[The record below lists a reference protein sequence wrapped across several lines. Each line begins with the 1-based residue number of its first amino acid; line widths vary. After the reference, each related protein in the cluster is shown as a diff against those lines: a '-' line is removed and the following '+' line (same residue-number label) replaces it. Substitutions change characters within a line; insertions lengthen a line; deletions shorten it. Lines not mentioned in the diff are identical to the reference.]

1 MIWHPTKDAVR
12 RLWSRRWVRRVSY
25 AVVAGAT
32 AFTVGPWLATR
43 PAVLRWAVGRL
54 NVVVLDETGLPLAIG
69 RVELHPLLGSF
80 VLQDIH
86 WGGDLVT
93 VERIEVQTDFW
104 SLFEPTHRIH
114 SVRVEHPHVR
124 LTEAG
129 LAALRL
135 KVHPPRKGPLPQF
148 HLGFFSVIGG
158 EILVPEPVRGIPAL
172 RYQFDVKGTG
182 LGPNRIR
189 VDLAGA
195 QLAVKGPGGWEKG
208 RLDLNGELAEPAVT
222 IREAYLRLGESQV
235 RLSGRYEVGTPLTE
249 DHVAARL
256 TGVLDLT
263 QAARWGGTPRPALA
277 GNMDLA
283 ATLEGSTRHPVW
295 TLAADGQNLR
305 PSQGTFLPGNLV
317 LKSGGGLDHARLDQ
331 LRWSSPQGN
340 LEAQGRWSRQ
350 APIQATLQG
359 SNLDLDALG
368 RALRLQE
375 FRGVRGT
382 LKADI
387 RGPKAGEPLE
397 RPDHWQASLKMGLSQ
412 HGLAAGGLE
421 AALNRGRVTL
431 DRLKLDLDAL
441 KLDGA
446 GWAIL
451 GPRGLVQLGGEG
463 HAEVGAGQ
471 VAQTLRAWKVVDLD
485 MEGSARVQAKV
496 GWSHGTGLVLDGSC
510 EVDQPRWHGAR
521 ADSLLVKTVEIRG
534 SDLWVK
540 GIDLVKGEGRG
551 GGDLWLTWARTAPG
565 QSQMDMCYTAS
576 QLPVAEGLKAA
587 DLGHLLLSGSGGG
600 WVRIQ
605 GPFNHLV
612 LNGVAQVES
621 AEAYGIKVPAAISDF
636 QMDLESRRM
645 KLSDVRIA
653 ERPDLLGQ
661 GDLPPDGVLALTGQ
675 ADMDFRSLTWWV
687 DLRGRLDSKL
697 LALPGPRIQSQVEA
711 RLLGPITS
719 PFGPVDLPEG
729 RITLNRG
736 RIFFSDRSFEGLQG
750 QASLQR
756 GRLEAYLGIEGMG
769 RHLLDLQVRQEGPDL
784 AGGLSLALSPDTANT
799 DSLAQSLTGDLL
811 EDLSLEAKAQ
821 GRWHQ
826 GNLAWS
832 GSLERLT
839 ARFNAF
845 ELHQA
850 GPSEL
855 KGNALGAMVDIALEG
870 GARQSAEQPTE
881 QAAVQAAHMR
891 FSGTVPFSASA
902 PMAIQVRGSADLAHL
917 KAIMDRVMEVDEYS
931 LLSGLRVGGTSRF
944 DILAHG
950 TYANPAMDGTLSLD
964 KGQMNLRGYQGVE
977 HLQAEVVLKDRSVS
991 IPEGKPIRG
1000 TLAHGDLEVTGA
1012 LTWKLGGLDA
1022 YALKASLANFQ
1033 LRDVPDGLDLQ
1044 GSLQASLDGGEE
1056 GGLLKGKLYADRLSY
1071 QTEVKLADLILRS
1084 ALSDSGG
1091 LTGLDLDDPLDR
1103 IRLDLDL
1110 ELRGPW
1116 SFDTN
1121 LLKLAGRTEG
1131 PFQVLGT
1138 LAHPVPKGIL
1148 IFQPGGRVTNI
1159 FPAGDMVVNRGSLT
1173 FSESHPMDPLIALE
1187 GSVSS
1192 IPGYT
1197 VNLDIRGTLSN
1208 LTIVPSSTPSLR
1220 QDEIVAILISP
1231 GNAANVGTSAAS
1243 SGTTQGAITS
1253 GLAGGVSGLVS
1264 TLAFTP
1270 LQEQLRRT
1278 LGLDRVNVAV
1288 RTVLGN
1294 TETEFTLG
1302 KSISLFGQ
1310 RSAIVGSHR
1319 KSGEV
1324 SITSGQVE
1332 WRFGNFILQLGVSS
1346 GGSTG
1351 LAPTGEIRH
1360 TWSPK

>member
-25 AVVAGAT
+25 ALVAGAT
-32 AFTVGPWLATR
+32 AFTLVPWLATR
-43 PAVLRWAVGRL
+43 PAALRWAMGRI
-54 NVVVLDETGLPLAIG
+54 NAVVMDETGLPLAIG
-69 RVELHPLLGSF
+69 WVEFHPALGSM
-80 VLQDIH
+80 VLHDVH
-86 WGGDLVT
+86 LGGDFLT
-93 VERIEVQTDFW
+93 VARIEVQTDFW
-104 SLFEPTHRIH
+104 SLFGPTYHIH
-114 SVRVEHPHVR
+114 SLRLDHPHLR

-129 LAALRL
+129 LAAIKL
-135 KVHPPRKGPLPQF
+135 KKHIRKGPLPQF
-148 HLGFFSVIGG
+148 HLDFFSLTGG
-158 EILVPEPVRGIPAL
+158 EILVPEPIRGIPAL
-172 RYQFDVKGTG
+172 RYQFDAKATG
-182 LGPNRIR
+182 LGPNRVH

-208 RLDLNGELAEPAVT
+208 RLDLTGDVSEPAVKLQ
-222 IREAYLRLGESQV
+222 EAYLRLGESQV
-235 RLSGRYEVGTPLTE
+235 RLNGRYDVGTSKAPDQVE
-249 DHVAARL
+249 AHL
-256 TGVLDLT
+256 TGVLNLA
-263 QAARWGGTPRPALA
+263 QAARWGGTPRPALT
-277 GNMDLA
+277 GSLDLA
-283 ATLEGSTRHPVW
+283 GTLAGSTRHPVW

-305 PSQGTFLPGNLV
+305 PSQSTFLPGNLV
-317 LKSGGGLDHARLDQ
+317 LKSGGDLDHARLDQ
-331 LRWSSPQGN
+331 MRWSSPQGN
-340 LEAQGRWSRQ
+340 LEAQGSWSHQ

-359 SNLDLDALG
+359 TNLDIDALG
-368 RALRLQE
+368 RALRLQV

-397 RPDHWQASLKMGLSQ
+397 RPDHWQASLQAALSQ
-412 HGLAAGGLE
+412 HGLAVGGLE
-421 AALNRGRVTL
+421 ASLNRGRVTL

-446 GWAIL
+446 GWATL
-451 GPRGLVQLGGEG
+451 GPRGLVQLGGECQ
-463 HAEVGAGQ
+463 AEVGAGQ
-471 VAQTLRAWKVVDLD
+471 VAETLRAWNMVDLD
-485 MEGSARVQAKV
+485 MEGSARAQAKV
-496 GWSHGTGLVLDGSC
+496 GWSRGTGLVLDGSC
-510 EVDQPRWHGAR
+510 EVSQPRWHGAR
-521 ADSLLVKTVEIRG
+521 ADSLQAKTVEIRG

-540 GIDLVKGEGRG
+540 GIDLRKGEGRG
-551 GGDLWLTWARTAPG
+551 GGDLWLTWGRTAPG

-612 LNGVAQVES
+612 VNGVAQVES

-636 QMDLESRRM
+636 WMDLESRRM

-653 ERPDLLGQ
+653 ERPDLLGR

-675 ADMDFRSLTWWV
+675 ADMDFRRLTWWV
-687 DLRGRLDSKL
+687 DLRGRFDSKL

-719 PFGPVDLPEG
+719 PFGPMDLPEG

-736 RIFFSDRSFEGLQG
+736 RIFFNDRSFEGLQG
-750 QASLQR
+750 QASLER

-769 RHLLDLQVRQEGPDL
+769 RHLLDLQVHQEGPDL
-784 AGGLSLALSPDTANT
+784 AGGLSLAISPDTANT

-832 GSLERLT
+832 GSLDHLT

-870 GARQSAEQPTE
+870 GARQPAEQP
-881 QAAVQAAHMR
+881 AVQAAHMR
-891 FSGTVPFSASA
+891 FSGTVPFSTSA

-917 KAIMDRVMEVDEYS
+917 KAIMDRVMELDEYS

-950 TYANPAMDGTLSLD
+950 SYANPAMDGTLSLD

-977 HLQAEVVLKDRSVS
+977 DLQAEVVLKDRTVS

-1033 LRDVPDGLDLQ
+1033 LRDVPDGLDLR

-1103 IRLDLDL
+1103 VRLDLDL
-1110 ELRGPW
+1110 DLRDPW
-1116 SFDTN
+1116 NFDTN

-1148 IFQPGGRVTNI
+1148 VFQPGGRVTNI
-1159 FPAGDMVVNRGSLT
+1159 FPAGDMVVDRGSLT
-1173 FSESHPMDPLIALE
+1173 FSESRPLDPYISLQ
-1187 GSVSS
+1187 GSVTS

-1197 VNLDIRGTLSN
+1197 VNLDIHGTLSN
-1208 LTIVPSSTPSLR
+1208 LTILPSSTPSLR
-1220 QDEIVAILISP
+1220 QGEIVAILISP
-1231 GNAANVGTSAAS
+1231 GNAANVGTSAS
-1243 SGTTQGAITS
+1243 SGATQSAITS
-1253 GLAGGVSGLVS
+1253 GFAGGVSGLVS

-1270 LQEQLRRT
+1270 LQDQLRRT
-1278 LGLDRVNVAV
+1278 LGLDRVNVAI
-1288 RTVLGN
+1288 RPSGLGT
-1294 TETEFTLG
+1294 TETEYTLG
-1302 KSISLFGQ
+1302 KSISLFGL
-1310 RSAIVGSHR
+1310 RSAIVGSHIR
-1319 KSGEV
+1319 NGEL

-1332 WRFGNFILQLGVSS
+1332 WRFGNFILQLGFSQ